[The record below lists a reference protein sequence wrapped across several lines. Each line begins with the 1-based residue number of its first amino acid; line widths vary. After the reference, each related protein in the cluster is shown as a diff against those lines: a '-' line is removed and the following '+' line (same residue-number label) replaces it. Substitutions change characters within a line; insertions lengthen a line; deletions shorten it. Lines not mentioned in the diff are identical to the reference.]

1 MIVSVIVFLIG
12 LVFGSFLNVLIYR
25 LPLGISLLKPIGSAC
40 PHCNYKIKWYENI
53 PVFSYLFLKGRCS
66 SCSDSI
72 SKSYPIVE
80 LITAAVT
87 LMLYSNFWIGWD
99 MIITISLFYVL
110 IVLSFIDFKYRAV
123 PDYLLI
129 IVVVLAI
136 LVGDIINILLFTG
149 GFVLLELAITF
160 YIQNIKAKITQN
172 KELENQRAL
181 GEGDMPIVGVI
192 GGLLGVQLGIT
203 AIFLAAVLALLP
215 AIYNLYSKKEI
226 ETAFIPFLSLGLLVT
241 LFSGINLFTLFT

>member
-1 MIVSVIVFLIG
+1 MIVSVIVFLVG

-110 IVLSFIDFKYRAV
+110 IVLSFIDLKYRAV

-129 IVVVLAI
+129 IVVILAI

>member
-53 PVFSYLFLKGRCS
+53 PVFSYLLLKGKCS

-87 LMLYSNFWIGWD
+87 LMLYSNFWIGWN

-129 IVVVLAI
+129 IVVILAI

-226 ETAFIPFLSLGLLVT
+226 ETAFIPFLSLGLLIT